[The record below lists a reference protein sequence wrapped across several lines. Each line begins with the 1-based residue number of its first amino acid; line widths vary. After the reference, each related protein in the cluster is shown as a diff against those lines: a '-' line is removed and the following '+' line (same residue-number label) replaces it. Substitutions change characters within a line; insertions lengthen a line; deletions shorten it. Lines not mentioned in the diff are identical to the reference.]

1 MHATD
6 GPDNVK
12 SARRIP
18 ARPHQM
24 LLNGWMF
31 TTQEIR
37 SKTTR
42 VSKPD
47 SGKHRYKKD
56 SDLDNTSWTRRGF
69 GVMEGLDS
77 KKQEPPVE
85 EELILNLNGETNP
98 SVSV

>member
-1 MHATD
+1 MKGSSSLLPAYLVKVVDHPTFNVPTLMHATD

-56 SDLDNTSWTRRGF
+56 SDLDNTS
-69 GVMEGLDS
+69 
-77 KKQEPPVE
+77 
-85 EELILNLNGETNP
+85 
-98 SVSV
+98 